1 MKELWPLEE
10 NKYIFLFYGENLNEE
25 HTLPVRLALIS
36 MTGRAKIF
44 SSKVAVLAQ
53 LQGVYTICFHAKTGK
68 PGDEDM
74 PAWRV
79 RLTLGVPS
87 FSQATPSDQ

>member
-1 MKELWPLEE
+1 MVNQFERRTYPSSTV
-10 NKYIFLFYGENLNEE
+10 G
-25 HTLPVRLALIS
+25 IS

-44 SSKVAVLAQ
+44 SSKVAVLAR
-53 LQGVYTICFHAKTGK
+53 LQGVYTICFHAKTDK

-79 RLTLGVPS
+79 RLSLGVPS